1 MTIYLKQNTASQE
14 VPLGPFLDS
23 TDGNTEE
30 TGLTIA
36 NTNIK
41 IWKAG
46 ATTLANK
53 NSGGATHIS
62 NGIYYAVLD
71 ATDTN
76 TLGSLVIFVHVSGAL
91 VVRLECCVL
100 AANIYDSMIGG
111 GDILDV
117 SVIQMNGTTL
127 STTSAQIGVNVVQ
140 ISQDATAA
148 DNLESYCDG
157 TTPMPVNAIQVS
169 GDATA
174 ADNLEAAYDGAGYA
188 GGTIKPDVNIV
199 QVNGTTV
206 TGDGDSTPW
215 GPA

>member
-1 MTIYLKQNTASQE
+1 
-14 VPLGPFLDS
+14 
-23 TDGNTEE
+23 
-30 TGLTIA
+30 
-36 NTNIK
+36 
-41 IWKAG
+41 
-46 ATTLANK
+46 
-53 NSGGATHIS
+53 
-62 NGIYYAVLD
+62 
-71 ATDTN
+71 
-76 TLGSLVIFVHVSGAL
+76 
-91 VVRLECCVL
+91 
-100 AANIYDSMIGG
+100 MIGG